1 MQVSK
6 KIAVLPGDGVGP
18 EVINPAVRVLD
29 AVAHKYGYHF
39 EFTFGSIGADAIE
52 KSGTPLSDATL
63 ADCIKSDAVL
73 LGAVGHPKY
82 DIDPTLPVRPEMGL
96 LKIRK
101 ELGLF
106 ASIRPVATYPSLYHL
121 SPVKSN
127 LLEHVDIVIFRELT
141 GGIYFGEKKHDAE
154 FESASD
160 QAIYTAKEITAI
172 AQVAFEYASKRKR
185 KITLVDK
192 SNILETSRLW
202 RKVVTALAASYPS
215 VELNFMYAD
224 NAAMQLIV
232 NPAQFDVIL
241 TDNLF
246 GDILSDEA
254 SVLSG
259 SLGLLPSASIGTGP
273 ALFEPIH
280 GAYSQ
285 TAGKDTANP
294 IGTILAAAMM
304 MEYFG
309 FNDAAADIR
318 QAVEWAIQNAF
329 VSKDIDPVNF
339 YFTSTIGE
347 LVCDYITGK
356 TDHAVNKGNI
366 QIRKSTII

>member
-1 MQVSK
+1 MSITK
-6 KIAVLPGDGVGP
+6 KIAILPGDGVGP

-29 AVAHKYGYHF
+29 AVAKKYDFQVQYS
-39 EFTFGSIGADAIE
+39 FGTIGADAIE
-52 KSGTPLSDATL
+52 KTGSPLPDATL
-63 ADCIKSDAVL
+63 SDCLQSDAVL

-82 DIDPTLPVRPEMGL
+82 DLDPTLPVRPEMGL

-106 ASIRPVATYPSLYHL
+106 ASIRPVVTYPSIYHL

-127 LLEHVDIVIFRELT
+127 LLENVDILILRELN

-154 FESASD
+154 FETASD
-160 QAIYTAKEITAI
+160 QSTYTAREITRI
-172 AQVAFEYASKRKR
+172 ARLAFEYALKRRR

-192 SNILETSRLW
+192 ANILETSRLW
-202 RKVVTALAASYPS
+202 RKVVTAVASEFPG
-215 VELNFMYAD
+215 VDLNFMYAD

-232 NPAQFDVIL
+232 CPAQFDVIL

-259 SLGLLPSASIGTGP
+259 SLGLLPSASIGNGP
-273 ALFEPIH
+273 ALFEPVH
-280 GAYSQ
+280 GSFSN
-285 TAGKDTANP
+285 TAGRDTANP
-294 IGTILAAAMM
+294 IGTILAVSMM
-304 MEYFG
+304 MDYFG
-309 FNDAAADIR
+309 FTNAAKEIEE
-318 QAVEWAIQNAF
+318 AVEWSISNAF
-329 VSKDIDPVNF
+329 VSKDLDPVNF

-347 LVCDYITGK
+347 LICDYILGK
-356 TDHAVNKGNI
+356 TDHAVNKENI